1 MYTVYACSEHRQHS
15 GGCAHREFGVRARGG
30 GGPFLRG
37 GALSRGHGTS
47 PVTAGR
53 RLRLL
58 SANTASASSSDQTN
72 GHRNL
77 ALGVYFHSICRLQ

>member
-1 MYTVYACSEHRQHS
+1 MPVQSTASTVGAALTESSVS
-15 GGCAHREFGVRARGG
+15 GPAAG